1 MYVADVD
8 YLSQVPPV
16 QFNTFDQ
23 RQFVQIRIFDDQ
35 IVEGDELFVVSLESS
50 PISGVML
57 SSDPAH
63 VTILENDC
71 EHEYVI
77 ITCILYINFLFIFLN
92 RIVD

>member
-8 YLSQVPPV
+8 YLSQVAPV

-23 RQFVQIRIFDDQ
+23 RHFVQIRIFDDQ

-50 PISGVML
+50 PIAGVIL

-71 EHEYVI
+71 EQHEY
-77 ITCILYINFLFIFLN
+77 TLM
-92 RIVD
+92 